1 MRSATLMVGAVGVM
15 VAVLGFAQTATWAQT
30 GISAPS
36 TSLLRDASE
45 GVYAVPQAA
54 RGKSLFAKECVVCH
68 SDDPSINQ
76 VESGGAR
83 GYWLGDRRGLS
94 VLVGERFLAKY
105 RTAGDLYTKM
115 RRTQP
120 PDNAGGLSPQAYADI
135 LAYLLQVSGLP
146 PGSKELPGSFAAL
159 KSVTLNERGFV
170 PIFNGTDFTG
180 IGFVLGSNCKP
191 RPQGCARTERGT
203 TFRVENGEL
212 VSTGSPWGYWYRMQK
227 YLNFTLRFDYKW
239 VRPRDDD
246 PDEPFFGNSGYLL
259 FITDHQVWPKSIEI
273 QGRERDITADI
284 LLRAS
289 GIGAQVTAQDDPD
302 ARARA
307 WKPTGEWNSVEIVSR
322 DGKIAS
328 YLNQILISTVTEHE
342 FKAPGYVGFQ
352 SEGSEIHW
360 RNIRIKAE

>member
-1 MRSATLMVGAVGVM
+1 
-15 VAVLGFAQTATWAQT
+15 
-30 GISAPS
+30 
-36 TSLLRDASE
+36 
-45 GVYAVPQAA
+45 
-54 RGKSLFAKECVVCH
+54 
-68 SDDPSINQ
+68 
-76 VESGGAR
+76 
-83 GYWLGDRRGLS
+83 
-94 VLVGERFLAKY
+94 
-105 RTAGDLYTKM
+105 
-115 RRTQP
+115 
-120 PDNAGGLSPQAYADI
+120 
-135 LAYLLQVSGLP
+135 
-146 PGSKELPGSFAAL
+146 
-159 KSVTLNERGFV
+159 
-170 PIFNGTDFTG
+170 
-180 IGFVLGSNCKP
+180 
-191 RPQGCARTERGT
+191 
-203 TFRVENGEL
+203 
-212 VSTGSPWGYWYRMQK
+212 MQK

-239 VRPRDDD
+239 VRPRDAD